1 MKLILQDTGNLEAAN
16 NPVFVGLEKNLI
28 RIGFFSIPNI
38 KVSKKQEKIVKL
50 TTVESHNVRSQVE
63 ILAPTKIGLPT
74 TGDLTMY
81 LAFQSIV
88 QDRFAFSSGQF
99 PNPVTFTNYELLNRA
114 QLTMTKERYGDLQ
127 DWLIRMKST
136 TVRFEASDSTRKGT
150 DAVSVFNRVVSSSD
164 LLDDGTIANCN
175 YVWLSEWGIE
185 NLRTVVPIDLVTYS
199 LLKNQ
204 TAKLLVPHLQVWLY
218 ASRNQSV
225 FRKNYAQFCALL
237 GITQYSAKS
246 KVIEKLAPAMSEL
259 GRYEYIKKWEL
270 TGTRRKGYVVS
281 ITHGPKFFRDQKLFF
296 VLGGGRSSDEEATI
310 SPSNSNMRLLPDLAM
325 DESQERVMEMLISR
339 QIDRK
344 SARKIALELSEDE
357 VKLRV
362 AFCDAV
368 FSESPGKV
376 KNERGYLF
384 TILKDEDFVVPA
396 EFLERRSIL
405 EETNKRANAE
415 KAEREVQRQEYVQLL
430 EAFSRYEKF
439 CLENAPPLDPRMFA
453 RTYDSGNKIW
463 QGILKLLKQR
473 IGDVFYEN
481 WFAGLH
487 LLGYDQSEQKLVVLA
502 GDITA
507 AWINQYY
514 SDQIS
519 AAKDELESSNIT
531 IEWFSRRAPVEASE
545 LEAFSDHALFQIYR
559 YQLTGI
565 TFDEFLREFDEPQ
578 ALP

>member
-1 MKLILQDTGNLEAAN
+1 MKLILQEMGDLEAAN

-50 TTVESHNVRSQVE
+50 TTVESHNIRSQVE
-63 ILAPTKIGLPT
+63 ILAPSKIGLPT

-88 QDRFAFSSGQF
+88 QDRFAFSSERF
-99 PNPVTFTNYELLNRA
+99 PNPVSFTNYELLNRA

-150 DAVSVFNRVVSSSD
+150 DAVSVFNRVISSSD
-164 LLDDGTIANCN
+164 LLDDGSVANCN

-185 NLRTVVPIDLVTYS
+185 NLRTVVPIDMVTYS
-199 LLKNQ
+199 RLKNQ

-218 ASRNQSV
+218 ASRNQNV

-246 KVIEKLAPAMSEL
+246 KVVEKLAPAMSEL
-259 GRYEYIKKWEL
+259 GKYEYIKKWEL
-270 TGTRRKGYVVS
+270 TGTRRKGYVIS

-296 VLGGGRSSDEEATI
+296 VLGGGKSRDETAIPENNPNI
-310 SPSNSNMRLLPDLAM
+310 RLLPEIAM
-325 DESQERVMEMLISR
+325 NESQERVMAKLISR
-339 QIDRK
+339 EIDPK
-344 SARKIALELSEDE
+344 SARQIALDLTEEEVEL
-357 VKLRV
+357 RIG
-362 AFCDAV
+362 FCDHV
-368 FSESPGKV
+368 FAGSPGKV

-384 TILKDEDFVVPA
+384 TILKDENFVVPSA
-396 EFLERRSIL
+396 FLENRSRL
-405 EETNKRANAE
+405 EELSRRMTAE
-415 KAEREVQRQEYVQLL
+415 KAERESQELEDASLL
-430 EAFSRYEKF
+430 AAFARYEEY
-439 CLENAPPLDPRMFA
+439 CLKNAPALDPGIFA
-453 RTYDSGNKIW
+453 RSYESGSGIW

-473 IGDVFYEN
+473 VGDTVYDT
-481 WFAGLH
+481 WFAGLRF
-487 LLGYDQSEQKLVVLA
+487 LGYDHSEQKLVVLA

-507 AWINQYY
+507 EWITQYY

-519 AAKDELESSNIT
+519 ASIAEIEDPSIEIDWYSRTAPVDLAELE
-531 IEWFSRRAPVEASE
+531 EFP
-545 LEAFSDHALFQIYR
+545 DHALFQIYR

-565 TFDEFLREFDEPQ
+565 TFDEFRRDFDPP
-578 ALP
+578 LTSP

>member
-1 MKLILQDTGNLEAAN
+1 MKLILQEMGDLEAAN

-50 TTVESHNVRSQVE
+50 TTVESHNIRSQVE
-63 ILAPTKIGLPT
+63 ILAPSKIGLPT

-88 QDRFAFSSGQF
+88 QDRFAFSSERF
-99 PNPVTFTNYELLNRA
+99 PNPVSFTNYELLNRA

-150 DAVSVFNRVVSSSD
+150 DAVSVFNRVISSSD
-164 LLDDGTIANCN
+164 LLDDGSVANCN

-185 NLRTVVPIDLVTYS
+185 NLRTVVPIDMVTYS
-199 LLKNQ
+199 RLKNQ

-218 ASRNQSV
+218 ASRNQNV

-246 KVIEKLAPAMSEL
+246 KVVEKLAPAMSEL
-259 GRYEYIKKWEL
+259 GKYEYIKKWEL
-270 TGTRRKGYVVS
+270 TGTRRKGYVIS

-296 VLGGGRSSDEEATI
+296 VLGGGKSRDETVIPENNPNI
-310 SPSNSNMRLLPDLAM
+310 RLLPEIAM
-325 DESQERVMEMLISR
+325 NESQERVMAKLISR
-339 QIDRK
+339 EIDPK
-344 SARKIALELSEDE
+344 SARQIALDLTEEEVEL
-357 VKLRV
+357 RIG
-362 AFCDAV
+362 FCDHV
-368 FSESPGKV
+368 FAGSPGKV

-384 TILKDEDFVVPA
+384 TILKDEDFVVPSA
-396 EFLERRSIL
+396 FLENRSRL
-405 EETNKRANAE
+405 EELSRRMTAE
-415 KAEREVQRQEYVQLL
+415 KAERESQELEDASLL
-430 EAFSRYEKF
+430 AAFARYEEY
-439 CLENAPPLDPRMFA
+439 CLKNAPALDPGIFA
-453 RTYDSGNKIW
+453 RSYESGSGIW

-473 IGDVFYEN
+473 VGDTVYDT
-481 WFAGLH
+481 WFAGLRF
-487 LLGYDQSEQKLVVLA
+487 LGYDHSEQKLVVLA

-507 AWINQYY
+507 EWITQYY

-519 AAKDELESSNIT
+519 ASIAEIEDPSIEIDWYSRTAPVDLAELE
-531 IEWFSRRAPVEASE
+531 EFP
-545 LEAFSDHALFQIYR
+545 DHALFQIYR

-565 TFDEFLREFDEPQ
+565 TFDEFRRDFDPP
-578 ALP
+578 LTSP